1 MDAGV
6 WTVKTYAQFFI
17 ASLTTGLPIEGC
29 GDRAIIRLD
38 GRQKQ
43 ETHELLAEQECR
55 QRGFIAWQLIR
66 GYSLLDAKPCTKVTP
81 LYY

>member
-38 GRQKQ
+38 GRQSQ
-43 ETHELLAEQECR
+43 LTHEYIAEQECKK
-55 QRGFIAWQLIR
+55 RGYIAWQLIR
-66 GYSLLDAKPCTKVTP
+66 GASLLRAKPCTKVTP